1 MFASLESKLGIKLGG
16 KQVMF
21 IAAVIDR
28 YLRSRAAKPEPC
40 AEFQETF
47 G

>member
-1 MFASLESKLGIKLGG
+1 MI
-16 KQVMF
+16 

-28 YLRSRAAKPEPC
+28 YLRSRAAKPQPC
-40 AEFQETF
+40 TKFQETF